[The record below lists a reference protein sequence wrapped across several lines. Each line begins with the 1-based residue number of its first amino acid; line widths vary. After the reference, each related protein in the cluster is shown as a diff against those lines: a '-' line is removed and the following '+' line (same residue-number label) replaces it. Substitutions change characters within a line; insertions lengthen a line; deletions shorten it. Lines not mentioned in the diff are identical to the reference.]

1 MSSRIR
7 HCCKGYAGVFYVEIP
22 RPFGSTL
29 EKVFYIRYRRGGK
42 QIEEKVGHQY
52 RDRMTPV
59 RAAGIRAAR
68 IEGREPSNAE
78 RRAAEK
84 AAKEAERNK
93 PTIARLWEVYQQAHN
108 GRPGNQADV
117 SNYKKLVS
125 RFSRLTPEEIST
137 ADVDTLR
144 NTLLRAGKSPQTVK
158 HIMGLL
164 RRIIRYAVRQGLCP
178 QPDPARL
185 RFDMPKVDNSKTEC
199 LTPDQARALLT
210 ALDEEPDQDLAALV
224 RLALATGMRRGALLG
239 LQWEDIDFLR
249 GFITL
254 RGAVAKKRKT
264 ETIPLTDQARVI
276 LSRIHRTKSPYVF
289 PGKDGGPRKGLRRML
304 ARVKK
309 KAGLPED
316 FRPLHGL
323 RHTFASWLASSGQVD
338 LYTLQRLLTHESPV
352 MTQRYAHLADDR
364 LRRAAAVAD
373 DLYQEVLKK

>member
-7 HCCKGYAGVFYVEIP
+7 HCCRGYAGVFYIEIP
-22 RPFGSTL
+22 RPFGSGV
-29 EKVFYIRYRRGGK
+29 EKVYYIRYRRCGK

-52 RDRMTPV
+52 RDRMTPI
-59 RAAGIRAAR
+59 RAAGIRSAR

-93 PTIARLWEVYQQAHN
+93 PIIARLWEVYQQAHS
-108 GRPGNQADV
+108 GRPGNQADI
-117 SNYKKLVS
+117 SNYKKLVP
-125 RFSRLTPEEIST
+125 RFAKRTPAEITT
-137 ADVDTLR
+137 ADVDSLR
-144 NTLLRAGKSPQTVK
+144 DSLLDAGKSPQTVK
-158 HIMGLL
+158 HVMGLL
-164 RRIIRYAVRQGLCP
+164 RRIIRYAVRRGLCP
-178 QPDPARL
+178 QPEPARL
-185 RFDMPKVDNSKTEC
+185 QFDMPKVDNNKTEC
-199 LTPDQARALLT
+199 LTPEQARALLA
-210 ALDEEPDQDLAALV
+210 ALDEEPDQDLASLV

-239 LQWEDIDFLR
+239 LQWDDIDFIR

-254 RGAVAKKRKT
+254 RGEIAKKRKT
-264 ETIPLTDQARVI
+264 ETIPLTEQARTI
-276 LSRIHRTKSPYVF
+276 LQGVRRTKSPYVF
-289 PGKDGGPRKGLRRML
+289 PGRDGGPRKGLRRLL

-309 KAGLPED
+309 KARLPDD

-352 MTQRYAHLADDR
+352 MTQRYAHLADDS

-373 DLYQEVLKK
+373 DLYQDVLKK